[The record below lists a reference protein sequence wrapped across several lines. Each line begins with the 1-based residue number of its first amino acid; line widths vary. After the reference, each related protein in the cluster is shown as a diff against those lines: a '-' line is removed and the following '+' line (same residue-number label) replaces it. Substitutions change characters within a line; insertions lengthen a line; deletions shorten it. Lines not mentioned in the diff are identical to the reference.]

1 MSYTPRPGDYGVVK
15 TNGLVGFLI
24 RVGTMSRWN
33 HAFIC
38 VDDNLIVEARPIGAT
53 LSPVSKYP
61 RAAYN
66 QHENISDEQR
76 EKIIDFAVKAVGT
89 PYGFIDILVIF
100 LRILGLRFGSKTRL
114 MSWLGNK
121 DGLICSELVAKAYE
135 TADFKLINEPSYI
148 VTPGD
153 LAERLIY
160 Q

>member
-15 TNGLVGFLI
+15 TSGIVGFLI
-24 RVGTMSRWN
+24 RLVTVSRWN
-33 HAFIC
+33 HAFVC
-38 VDDNLIVEARPIGAT
+38 VADGVIVEARPLGAT
-53 LSPVSKYP
+53 LSKASRYP

-66 QHENISDEQR
+66 QHESLTDDQR
-76 EKIIDFAVKAVGT
+76 KEIVDFAVKAVGT

-100 LRILGLRFGSKTRL
+100 LRIFGLRFGSKTRL
-114 MSWLGNK
+114 MTWLGNR
-121 DGLICSELVAKAYE
+121 DGLICSELVARAYE
-135 TADFKLINEPSYI
+135 SAGFKLINEPSYI